1 MPLKIIVIDG
11 LDYELSTEELK
22 DRIRTVLTPA
32 KEEPPPPEPAKPI
45 SYRGLVLDLES
56 RRAFHK
62 MRELPLTTIEF
73 DLLEYLL
80 HNRGRYVSASEL
92 EENVWNRPACKWSN
106 AVTIRIYYLRRKL
119 RKSGLRVKIT
129 TRRGLGYI
137 LL

>member
-11 LDYELSTEELK
+11 LDYELSTEELE
-22 DRIRTVLTPA
+22 DRIRTVLTPVVT
-32 KEEPPPPEPAKPI
+32 EPPPPEPAKPI

-62 MRELPLTTIEF
+62 MREIPLTPIEF

-80 HNRGRYVSASEL
+80 HNRGHYVSAGEL
-92 EENVWNRPACKWSN
+92 EENVWNRRAGKWSN

-119 RKSGLRVKIT
+119 RKCGLCVKIT

>member
-11 LDYELSTEELK
+11 LDYELSTEELE
-22 DRIRTVLTPA
+22 DRIRAVLTPV
-32 KEEPPPPEPAKPI
+32 EEPLPPEPAK
-45 SYRGLVLDLES
+45 SVCYRGLVLDLES

-62 MRELPLTTIEF
+62 MREIPLTPIEF

-80 HNRGRYVSASEL
+80 HNRGRYISAAEL
-92 EENVWNRPACKWSN
+92 EDNVWNRRSSGWSN
-106 AVTIRIYYLRRKL
+106 AVAIRIHHLRRKL
-119 RKSGLRVKIT
+119 RACGLRIGIT

>member
-22 DRIRTVLTPA
+22 DRIRTVLTPV
-32 KEEPPPPEPAKPI
+32 KEKPPPPEPAKPI
-45 SYRGLVLDLES
+45 SYRGLVLDPGS
-56 RRAFHK
+56 RRVFHK
-62 MRELPLTTIEF
+62 MREIRLTPLEF

-80 HNRGRYVSASEL
+80 HNRGHCVSAADL
-92 EENVWNRPACKWSN
+92 EENVWNRRACKWSN
-106 AVTIRIYYLRRKL
+106 AVTIRIHHLRRKL
-119 RKSGLRVKIT
+119 RKRGLCVKIT